1 MKTTIPKKDSIV
13 HDWVEIDADGK
24 TLGDVATC
32 AASILRGKHKVIFT
46 PHMDTGDFVIVTNA
60 SKIRLTGQK
69 ATNKIYYRHSGCP
82 GGLKA
87 TKYGDLLE
95 KNPEKMVEIAV
106 KKMLPKNRLGRKLFS
121 NLKVYAESTHPHAAQ
136 KPRKIEV

>member
-1 MKTTIPKKDSIV
+1 
-13 HDWVEIDADGK
+13 
-24 TLGDVATC
+24 
-32 AASILRGKHKVIFT
+32 
-46 PHMDTGDFVIVTNA
+46 
-60 SKIRLTGQK
+60 
-69 ATNKIYYRHSGCP
+69 
-82 GGLKA
+82 LKA
-87 TKYGDLLE
+87 TKYGDLIE